1 MLQMDGWQARKM
13 LIINLLKNIIK
24 INTTMAN
31 VIEYLKMEIQLAVMS
46 LLPMTASKLL
56 LIIDRLQNNDGK
68 YFYNQDSP
76 KLFHMSK
83 DDCDIALQTLID
95 NGFVDVNNIGNETFE
110 ISINYDRFEDFDFTL
125 DELIDKEDI
134 KLSNKVTFR
143 KSKVDRIL
151 DELNDSEKDELLYLL
166 YMDKCLSG
174 NEYYEKMTRAFEEA
188 CLNMQV

>member
-24 INTTMAN
+24 INTTM
-31 VIEYLKMEIQLAVMS
+31 VKLIENLKMEIQLAVMI
-46 LLPMTASKLL
+46 LLPTTASKFLL
-56 LIIDRLQNNDGK
+56 MIGMLPNKDGK

-95 NGFVDVNNIGNETFE
+95 NGFVNVTNIGNETFE

-134 KLSNKVTFR
+134 KLSTKVTFR
-143 KSKVDRIL
+143 KSNVDRIL

-166 YMDKCLSG
+166 YMDKCLSR
-174 NEYYEKMTRAFEEA
+174 NEYYEKMARAFEEA
-188 CLNMQV
+188 WLNMQV

>member
-1 MLQMDGWQARKM
+1 
-13 LIINLLKNIIK
+13 
-24 INTTMAN
+24 MAN

-151 DELNDSEKDELLYLL
+151 DELNVYQKDKLLRELL
-166 YMDKCLSG
+166 DRRISE
-174 NEYYEKMTRAFEEA
+174 NEYYEQLARDMEE
-188 CLNMQV
+188 LEYLGLVG

>member
-1 MLQMDGWQARKM
+1 MVKRIED
-13 LIINLLKNIIK
+13 LKI
-24 INTTMAN
+24 
-31 VIEYLKMEIQLAVMS
+31 EIQLAVIS

-95 NGFVDVNNIGNETFE
+95 NGLVDVTNIGNETFE
-110 ISINYDRFEDFDFTL
+110 ISINYDRFEDFDFKL
-125 DELIDKEDI
+125 DELLDKEDI
-134 KLSNKVTFR
+134 KLSTKFTFR
-143 KSKVDRIL
+143 KSDVDRIL
-151 DELNDSEKDELLYLL
+151 DELNAYEKDELLRELL
-166 YMDKCLSG
+166 DRHISE
-174 NEYYEKMTRAFEEA
+174 NEYYEKLYREYEEA

>member
-1 MLQMDGWQARKM
+1 MV
-13 LIINLLKNIIK
+13 
-24 INTTMAN
+24 N
-31 VIEYLKMEIQLAVMS
+31 VIEDLKMEIQLAVIS

-56 LIIDRLQNNDGK
+56 LIIDRLQNKYGK

-83 DDCDIALQTLID
+83 DDCDVALQTLID

-110 ISINYDRFEDFDFTL
+110 ISINYGRFEDFDFNL

-134 KLSNKVTFR
+134 KLSTKVTFR

-151 DELNDSEKDELLYLL
+151 DELNDSEKDELLELL
-166 YMDKCLSG
+166 YIDRCISG

-188 CLNMQV
+188 WLNMQD

>member
-1 MLQMDGWQARKM
+1 MVD
-13 LIINLLKNIIK
+13 
-24 INTTMAN
+24 
-31 VIEYLKMEIQLAVMS
+31 VIEDLKTEIQLAVMS

-56 LIIDRLQNNDGK
+56 LIIGRLQNKDGK

-95 NGFVDVNNIGNETFE
+95 NGFVYVTNIGNETFE
-110 ISINYDRFEDFDFTL
+110 ISINYDRFEDFDFNL

-134 KLSNKVTFR
+134 KLSTKVTFI

-151 DELNDSEKDELLYLL
+151 DELNDSEKDELFYLL
-166 YMDKCLSG
+166 DMDRRISG
-174 NEYYEKMTRAFEEA
+174 NEYYEKMTRAFEETW
-188 CLNMQV
+188 LNMQV